1 MQQKTQMLEDRGAAI
16 TAAVQSAGVD
26 DVVVIAGK
34 GHEQNQEIAGVQYP
48 FSDVAYVEKLFEEN
62 G

>member
-1 MQQKTQMLEDRGAAI
+1 M
-16 TAAVQSAGVD
+16 
-26 DVVVIAGK
+26 IAGK